1 MSNLAENRF
10 YYVYAEYN
18 PFWIYMG
25 WWLYAIPVEELT
37 DDKNIEAWNQAT
49 WLNYDWRLH
58 ALSQDLQLPA
68 YGEFKPADN
77 LSVKPNP
84 YYYCRAFFLKY
95 PAGVVCEIKE
105 DGHQFIKKE
114 SEKLGDYQ
122 RIVRERQLDHI
133 AKASKQEEEHS

>member
-49 WLNYDWRLH
+49 
-58 ALSQDLQLPA
+58 
-68 YGEFKPADN
+68 
-77 LSVKPNP
+77 
-84 YYYCRAFFLKY
+84 
-95 PAGVVCEIKE
+95 
-105 DGHQFIKKE
+105 
-114 SEKLGDYQ
+114 
-122 RIVRERQLDHI
+122 
-133 AKASKQEEEHS
+133 

>member
-1 MSNLAENRF
+1 MLKDGL
-10 YYVYAEYN
+10 YYIYAEYN

-37 DDKNIEAWNQAT
+37 DDKNIEAWSQAT

-58 ALSQDLQLPA
+58 ALFRDLQLPA
-68 YGEFKPADN
+68 DGEFR
-77 LSVKPNP
+77 VKPNP

-95 PAGVVCEIKE
+95 PAGIVCEIQE
-105 DGHQFIKKE
+105 DGHQFIKQE
-114 SEKLGDYQ
+114 FEELGDYQ

-133 AKASKQEEEHS
+133 AKAAREKSERG